1 MKYFLLGLFCT
12 MSLYSADKPTQP
24 IPIPKLP
31 KKCRPPRFI
40 FSSDDT
46 RSYLAAFR
54 KSMDQRQA
62 IDRIA
67 EAEEPKFDEEL
78 KKAKDFIAKD
88 TLYSS

>member
-1 MKYFLLGLFCT
+1 MKYFLLGSLFAL
-12 MSLYSADKPTQP
+12 SLRASDKPTQP
-24 IPIPKLP
+24 IPIPKLS

-67 EAEEPKFDEEL
+67 EVEEPKFDEEL
-78 KKAKDFIAKD
+78 KKAKDFLAKD